1 MQDPGS
7 EQLNTP
13 TSENTDNE
21 LQMTLK
27 TKREK
32 KPSHR
37 KLQKKENDKQRQAMG
52 KYYRVNGAV
61 YFVRVAAFFENMH
74 LYRNGSVAYV
84 MPQDR
89 STDIDTELDFK
100 IAEVILKDQKMK

>member
-37 KLQKKENDKQRQAMG
+37 KLQKN
-52 KYYRVNGAV
+52 
-61 YFVRVAAFFENMH
+61 
-74 LYRNGSVAYV
+74 
-84 MPQDR
+84 
-89 STDIDTELDFK
+89 STDTELAFCTH
-100 IAEVILKDQKMK
+100 

>member
-1 MQDPGS
+1 MTLLNGVTLTRTSLNVQDPGS

-37 KLQKKENDKQRQAMG
+37 KLQKN
-52 KYYRVNGAV
+52 
-61 YFVRVAAFFENMH
+61 
-74 LYRNGSVAYV
+74 
-84 MPQDR
+84 
-89 STDIDTELDFK
+89 STDTELAFCTH
-100 IAEVILKDQKMK
+100 